1 MIRIP
6 EIRVI
11 DDEGNQL
18 GVMATADAMKIAEE
32 RSLDLVEIVPNVRP
46 PVCKIMDYGKFKYE
60 QSKKAR
66 DSKKRQHVSHLKEIK
81 LRPKIEE
88 HDFQFKM
95 RHAEKFLGNKDK
107 VKFTVM
113 FRGREMEHIDLGEKL
128 LDRVVEEFSEIA
140 VMEKPPIR
148 MGRIISMILGPRSEK
163 KKGDT
168 KKHAEDKD

>member
-18 GVMATADAMKIAEE
+18 GVMATQDAMKIAEE
-32 RSLDLVEIVPNVRP
+32 RSLDLVEIAPNVRP
-46 PVCKIMDYGKFKYE
+46 PVCKIMDYGKYKYE

-66 DSKKRQHVSHLKEIK
+66 DSKRKQHVSHLKEIK
-81 LRPKIEE
+81 FRPKIEE
-88 HDFQFKM
+88 HDFQFKI
-95 RHAEKFLGNKDK
+95 RHAEKFLNNKDK

-113 FRGREMEHIDLGEKL
+113 FRGREMEHIDLGQKL
-128 LDRVVEEFSEIA
+128 LDRVVQEFSEIA
-140 VMEKPPIR
+140 VIEKAPIR

-163 KKGDT
+163 KKGDV
-168 KKHAEDKD
+168 KEHAEDKD